1 MFPRNRAELLGYVGD
16 SLRLLSRRTWAT
28 EYLGVS
34 LSTIKRLEKSDP
46 DHPKWLHQSQGR
58 GGYIEMHG
66 RAYVLLNFAKRLEL
80 EGKPVGWA
88 IRLLRSIV
96 HGEAL
101 QDPEADAA

>member
-1 MFPRNRAELLGYVGD
+1 MLKLNNLLLVFATHL
-16 SLRLLSRRTWAT
+16 LR
-28 EYLGVS
+28 V
-34 LSTIKRLEKSDP
+34 
-46 DHPKWLHQSQGR
+46 
-58 GGYIEMHG
+58 
-66 RAYVLLNFAKRLEL
+66 AKLLEL